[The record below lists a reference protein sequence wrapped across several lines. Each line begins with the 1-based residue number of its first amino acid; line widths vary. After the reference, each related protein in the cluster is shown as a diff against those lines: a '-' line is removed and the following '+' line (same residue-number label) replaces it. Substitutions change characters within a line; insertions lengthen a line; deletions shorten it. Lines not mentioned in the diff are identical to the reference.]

1 MSIYFL
7 RALEECTDFAT
18 VIGWGNLNGVVSS
31 NIYRARDK
39 PRYFLGHGVVLAY
52 LALFLLGGSFVT
64 RMMLV
69 AENKKRM
76 SGKRDVWVEGKNE
89 QEIQEMGDQKPDFLY
104 ML

>member
-1 MSIYFL
+1 M
-7 RALEECTDFAT
+7 
-18 VIGWGNLNGVVSS
+18 VSS
-31 NIYRARDK
+31 NIYRTSDK

-52 LALFLLGGSFVT
+52 LALFLLLGSFVT

-76 SGKRDVWVEGKNE
+76 GGKRDGWVEGKSE
-89 QEIQEMGDQKPDFLY
+89 QEVQELGDQKPEFLY